1 MQNKREREQGGRAA
15 SRSIFQLR
23 IISCFTDLSLNNS
36 CCAAASAALARD
48 GDQEINRV
56 GRGEKKKKGE
66 RRHLSGEVTCDSLEL
81 SKECGE
87 REKKIGKSWQVCVT
101 CDG

>member
-36 CCAAASAALARD
+36 CCAAASAAFARD
-48 GDQEINRV
+48 GDQEINRE
-56 GRGEKKKKGE
+56 GRGEKKVGE
-66 RRHLSGEVTCDSLEL
+66 RRHLSGEVTCDSLKL
-81 SKECGE
+81 SKVS
-87 REKKIGKSWQVCVT
+87 R
-101 CDG
+101 

>member
-1 MQNKREREQGGRAA
+1 MQNKRECEQGGRAA

-48 GDQEINRV
+48 GDQEINRE
-56 GRGEKKKKGE
+56 GRGGE
-66 RRHLSGEVTCDSLEL
+66 RRHLRGEVTCDSLEL
-81 SKECGE
+81 LKML
-87 REKKIGKSWQVCVT
+87 R
-101 CDG
+101 